1 MQSLTDPIRYFNNH
15 VLELISTVPTYLKS
29 TLWTEQTVDSP
40 GACPLFF
47 AESEEDQILAEY
59 FKEKK
64 IGLLFNLFS
73 SESIEEDLEDNPAV
87 KKEIEELLK
96 SDLVFPFEVDVPKR
110 YEIKAK
116 YLDFILYIKN
126 KYELKLSAFDSIKCR
141 GSKCPKM
148 VGSKFFAEFL
158 LRGLPGLKKIMT
170 ACFGRHIDTNFSD
183 IDTHIDAQYTNA
195 LLSADHKSI
204 PEMMLD
210 YLIHAH
216 HYPLQFRIT
225 YEDDSTEE
233 VLSFETLVQIL
244 KDASKKPVKLKVL
257 GDAIPWLKGKR
268 IMDEPLQSFLAGIA
282 KPIKSDYDTWINGL
296 ACTHLFFPKSIEDSN
311 KSIEEMKAFITKK
324 GNAFVHFH
332 HEFRLASDGSTAAK
346 NLDRMTCRD
355 SNGKVH
361 DIIVDY
367 DTTNLSYRVEFQNMH
382 LELIPALCGQKKLVL
397 KTTAQAI
404 LDKACKLIRWVSL
417 EKAVANDC
425 TLLWALVV
433 QGYRSVDD
441 KTQLVLLEKFKASCK
456 AGNNFA
462 ENAADIISKDI
473 DKRYKNNQIG
483 AVMYTFYAC
492 QTMLEEGVSPAE
504 IDRIWPLLK
513 DVLVQKNQKSSL
525 ILGHIQIAKA
535 LCNKTLDFKTVS
547 SLLQVLGFRYK
558 LLPGEELA
566 KAKFKAVLTTH
577 NRKPAIQFINNDETV
592 IFPFKPDDAQRHL
605 EEVYNELK
613 LAGNYD
619 ALDALDKISA
629 ALGMPH
635 DADHNQAFKKY
646 TKETVKSLENPNPL
660 IRRQAYAFLVMDHQ
674 LNPNINSLIELLRH
688 LPEYIAVEN
697 DPEKLKG
704 LASVFEKSIPSLFND
719 LNNNAGAVFIDS
731 IKQLIQDRRLS
742 TIDNYLSW
750 CDLLAGSHQRHLYK
764 LAVDL
769 WNVHSPRA
777 PQEQQRASG
786 LSLVNKMRAGNFHL
800 AGKLALTMLERGLF
814 TFDDQLKTMQAFLDE
829 WTADACAKEKDVEMR
844 LQGLYMIGDLLKA
857 YCTKSKPADYRS
869 MAAKAIL
876 AMLNANASSSFA
888 FASICR
894 EQQIL
899 PAVIKDALEFQEERA
914 AEILTCLCEAYGQ
927 ESGQELSELYL
938 QLIYRVAQKMK
949 DASPEGQK
957 SVENACSQSIT
968 QGMLHIPFEKLISI
982 WGSFFQREFILPT
995 SHSAQQMLNYCALVL
1010 DQQPVSV
1017 KSAHTIWETGSQCYL
1032 WDHLD
1037 FSSNF
1042 HFILGL
1048 IEKLQ
1053 AAEDKLCKQTAD
1065 NILFR
1070 VSRISALAN
1079 DVKVRASMRKQEKRN
1094 LIEHISLES
1103 NFKNARA
1110 DIEKLLVLTDFN
1122 IASDL
1127 EESRQAAYT
1136 ILSRIFS
1143 REQAVKHSSVATE
1156 LLENTLVA
1164 LLFKDRVDEFL
1175 SLYILYL
1182 EYLLALDV
1190 SLVDDQTLC
1199 SLIKGF
1205 MEHVIKDENLSP
1217 ERASKIVCLL
1227 DKFIS
1232 RKAKAVL
1239 SEPLRQMLAR
1249 HHKVILEK
1257 LKEGSCTR
1265 EICQFS
1271 VCMAK
1276 GEIVTFPSTFVLD
1289 CALEAHIVES
1299 EDRKTDI
1306 NLLLEN
1312 WTIPNDNL
1320 NIDELKFLR
1329 KLIDTLLNAGN
1340 CSEAYNLIDKCLL
1353 SVHSVPVKSVD
1364 TQIYCLGCIASLS
1377 KAGKYDLAL
1386 KLLLKLNLELPE
1398 ARKRIFHALL
1408 EIPAESVRQ
1417 LIIGYASLMLSCLNE
1432 NSVEM
1437 NEETRK
1443 KIEAAVEVLL
1453 DFTPSKE
1460 NEHETVSRLE
1470 LAIQLLARCRSQ
1482 KDSLWLKSLN
1492 MAAKTQSIKVLK
1504 LNWEQSQA
1512 HQGYTHFLSQEAGDS
1527 KEWERWRV
1535 YEAACLQV
1543 LASLFVESKDPAW
1556 CDALVEQF
1564 DNMLDEKRFR
1574 NKQFAAPAI
1583 LTRRRT
1589 DFLAGLISRIEQ
1601 GKLQAVPDNLLER
1614 MVKARGHLY
1623 ESLKGTPFNEIHARF
1638 DMPLIRLSMSTNDI
1652 NTFITAAKSLHRI
1665 ICKELHLFKAEQ
1677 KHYDLLVSFANQSAR
1692 FYARE
1697 NPNPRSKAYQL
1708 NILGKK
1714 EDTIEEEKEKIEQ
1727 NDTTHYLSLLC
1738 MNYQT
1743 EMHASFDAL
1752 PLLEALAKHPSPEIV
1767 KKAHSI
1773 ADAHLDKILPSRGK
1787 KSVSSTLA
1795 NARSVFQAL
1804 IKRMFEIDDDV
1815 FFLKA
1820 IVFFFKAP
1828 VKELFPQETY
1838 NVLAAELVLNGLR
1851 LFKSLNSERSDSF
1864 FQTGIQLYNAN
1875 KHFCKATPE
1884 LKSRS
1889 LQLAFE
1895 NIGQIFVHPKG
1906 MYVGEGMQPWGK
1918 KIWDILRLLQ
1928 STRFKPKEKQDP
1940 RLAAVSIPKRKAKS
1954 EAESSTISK
1963 KDLARWIETCGGR
1976 LDGKIIS
1983 PEQILKSTFH
1993 LFLDYLCQEFDLKQ
2007 NLDLKWLD
2015 GYIDTTVAEISA
2027 HFKDFFIVIEGT
2039 NEELFHYNFLLIN
2052 KFLELRPTE
2061 PWAKSILMC
2070 YIFRRI
2076 VTFIN
2081 NNKDRGDV
2089 ILQVFEKFVFS
2100 PIPVAEGCMPLHTQF
2115 SVALYN
2121 DCIEDKIF
2129 DSNPQLRYQLH
2140 LMLKG
2145 KIDLNCTYLS
2155 GKKQVEAIENLIDK
2169 LLAQRLGFHQHLA
2182 SRCLIEAQ
2190 HQHKGMNSD
2199 VLARCY
2205 QKIVDDFIARPFYS
2219 TMASKTIQHV
2229 AAWAPSID
2237 SIRFPIKTAG
2247 WCEASTRLWTTTFDA
2262 ILTLIDHEPLEGSPY
2277 GEPADL
2283 ISLAID
2289 FLGMGASLNCFAGQY
2304 KEFVTRVR
2312 RLFPKAV
2319 SRILPGQNNMLII
2332 RNINMMLTKDYI
2344 DSVPKNHEERLL
2356 RATVTTEWLKILY
2369 DLNDSAGNGAI
2380 FSILHLPA
2388 IKDKIFNGF
2397 DELRNEA
2404 DGYSRLFNPKL
2415 INKMMLEVA
2424 REYIDP

>member
-1 MQSLTDPIRYFNNH
+1 MQLISDPIRYFNNH
-15 VLELISTVPTYLKS
+15 VLELISTVPTYLTS
-29 TLWTEQTVDSP
+29 TLWTEQTIDSH

-47 AESEEDQILAEY
+47 AESEEDLILAEY

-73 SESIEEDLEDNPAV
+73 SESIEEDLEDNPVV

-96 SDLVFPFEVDVPKR
+96 SDLVFPFEVEVPKR

-126 KYELKLSAFDSIKCR
+126 RYESKLSPLASIKCR

-158 LRGLPGLKKIMT
+158 VRGLPGLQKIMT
-170 ACFGRHIDTNFSD
+170 TCFGRHIDSNFSD

-216 HYPLQFRIT
+216 HCPLQFRIT
-225 YEDDSTEE
+225 YEDDSSEE
-233 VLSFETLVQIL
+233 VLSFETLVQTL
-244 KDASKKPVKLKVL
+244 KEASQKPVKVKVL

-268 IMDEPLQSFLAGIA
+268 IMDEPLQNFLIEIA

-296 ACTHLFFPKSIEDSN
+296 ACPHLFN

-332 HEFRLASDGSTAAK
+332 HEFRLASNGSTADK

-355 SNGKVH
+355 GNGRVH
-361 DIIVDY
+361 DIIADY
-367 DTTNLSYRVEFQNMH
+367 DTTHLSYRVEFQNMH

-404 LDKACKLIRWVSL
+404 LDKACKLIRWVNL

-441 KTQLVLLEKFKASCK
+441 KTQPVLLEKFKAFCK
-456 AGNNFA
+456 SGNNFA
-462 ENAADIISKDI
+462 ETAADIISKDI

-513 DVLVQKNQKSSL
+513 DVLIQKNQKSSL
-525 ILGHIQIAKA
+525 ILGHIQIANA

-674 LNPNINSLIELLRH
+674 LNPNIHSLIELLRH
-688 LPEYIAVEN
+688 LPEYIALEN
-697 DPEKLKG
+697 NPEKLNG
-704 LASVFEKSIPSLFND
+704 LASVFEKSIPLLFND
-719 LNNNAGAVFIDS
+719 LNVKDGSVFIDS
-731 IKQLIQDRRLS
+731 IKKLIQVGRHSSL
-742 TIDNYLSW
+742 DNYLSW

-769 WNVHSPRA
+769 WKVHSPRA
-777 PQEQQRASG
+777 AQEQQRASG
-786 LSLVNKMRAGNFHL
+786 LSLFNKMRAGNFHL
-800 AGKLALTMLERGLF
+800 AGKLALMMLERGLF

-829 WTADACAKEKDVEMR
+829 WTADACSKEKDVEMR

-869 MAAKAIL
+869 MAARAIL

-888 FASICR
+888 FASICQ

-899 PAVIKDALEFQEERA
+899 PAVIKDALKFEEERA
-914 AEILTCLCEAYGQ
+914 AEILTSLCEAYGQ

-949 DASPEGQK
+949 DTSPEGQK
-957 SVENACSQSIT
+957 SVENACFQLIT

-982 WGSFFQREFILPT
+982 WGSFFQKEFILPT
-995 SHSAQQMLNYCALVL
+995 TYSAQQMLNYCALVL

-1037 FSSNF
+1037 FTSNF
-1042 HFILGL
+1042 HFILAL
-1048 IEKLQ
+1048 IEKLH
-1053 AAEDKLCKQTAD
+1053 ATEDKQCKQTAD
-1065 NILFR
+1065 NILLR
-1070 VSRISALAN
+1070 VSRIPALAN
-1079 DVKVRASMRKQEKRN
+1079 DAQIRTYMSHLAKN
-1094 LIEHISLES
+1094 NHIEQISSDTGFE
-1103 NFKNARA
+1103 NPKANI
-1110 DIEKLLVLTDFN
+1110 DKLLALTDYTN
-1122 IASDL
+1122 ASDVK
-1127 EESRQAAYT
+1127 ESRQAVYSS
-1136 ILSRIFS
+1136 LSRILGK
-1143 REQAVKHSSVATE
+1143 EGAGKYSSVATE
-1156 LLENTLVA
+1156 LLENSLVA
-1164 LLFKDRVDEFL
+1164 LLFKDRIDEFL

-1190 SLVDDQTLC
+1190 SLVDDQTVC
-1199 SLIKGF
+1199 SLIKGVI
-1205 MEHVIKDENLSP
+1205 EHVIKDENLSP
-1217 ERASKIVCLL
+1217 ERASKIVSLL

-1232 RKAKAVL
+1232 RKGKAML
-1239 SEPLRQMLAR
+1239 SEPLKKMLAR
-1249 HHKVILEK
+1249 HHSVILKK

-1265 EICQFS
+1265 EICRFS

-1276 GEIVTFPSTFVLD
+1276 SEIVTLPSTFVLD
-1289 CALEAHIVES
+1289 CTLEALYQHRAES
-1299 EDRKTDI
+1299 EDRRTDI
-1306 NLLLEN
+1306 DLLLEN

-1320 NIDELKFLR
+1320 NIGELKFLR
-1329 KLIDTLLNAGN
+1329 KLIDQLLNAGN
-1340 CSEAYNLIDKCLL
+1340 CSEAYNLFDKCLL
-1353 SVHSVPVKSVD
+1353 SVHSVPVKCVD
-1364 TQIYCLGCIASLS
+1364 TQVYCLNCIASLS

-1417 LIIGYASLMLSCLNE
+1417 PIIGYASLMLSCLNE

-1504 LNWEQSQA
+1504 LNWEQSQV

-1543 LASLFVESKDPAW
+1543 LASLFVESKEPAW

-1589 DFLAGLISRIEQ
+1589 DFLTGLISRIEQ
-1601 GKLQAVPDNLLER
+1601 GKLQTVPDNLLER
-1614 MVKARGHLY
+1614 MVKARGHLD

-1652 NTFITAAKSLHRI
+1652 NIFIAAAKSLHRI

-1697 NPNPRSKAYQL
+1697 NPNTPSKAYQL

-1714 EDTIEEEKEKIEQ
+1714 EDTIEEEKEKNEQ

-1795 NARSVFQAL
+1795 YAKNVFQAL
-1804 IKRMFEIDDDV
+1804 IKRMFEIDDDE

-1851 LFKSLNSERSDSF
+1851 LFKSLNAERSDSF

-1875 KHFCKATPE
+1875 KHFYKATPE
-1884 LKSRS
+1884 MKSRS

-1963 KDLARWIETCGGR
+1963 KDLARWIQTCGGR

-2015 GYIDTTVAEISA
+2015 GYIETTVAEISA

-2039 NEELFHYNFLLIN
+2039 NEELFHYNVLLIN

-2081 NNKDRGDV
+2081 NNQDRGDV

-2129 DSNPQLRYQLH
+2129 DRNPQLRYQLH

-2229 AAWAPSID
+2229 AAWAPRID

-2262 ILTLIDHEPLEGSPY
+2262 LLTLIDHEPLEGSPY
-2277 GEPADL
+2277 AEPADL
-2283 ISLAID
+2283 IKLAID

-2319 SRILPGQNNMLII
+2319 SRISPGQNNMRII
-2332 RNINMMLTKDYI
+2332 RSINMMLTEDCF
-2344 DSVPKNHEERLL
+2344 DSVPKNHEERHL

-2369 DLNDSAGNGAI
+2369 DLKDPAGNGAI
-2380 FSILHLPA
+2380 FSILQLPA
-2388 IKDKIFNGF
+2388 IMDKIFNGF

-2404 DGYSRLFNPKL
+2404 KSYSRILNPAL
-2415 INKMMLEVA
+2415 IKKMMLEVA
-2424 REYIDP
+2424 GEYIDP